1 MVRVTADNPLT
12 SAVCIDMMIESHL
25 QKNADFTFMESLPL
39 GVTAEVVNL
48 EILKKIAKKKDLSK
62 EDLEH
67 VTIYIY
73 NHPDEFSI
81 NVMSAPDEI
90 SNPEISLTV
99 DTEEDYQHMSYI
111 YEKLY
116 KDDYINI
123 QDVISLLKS
132 NKKEI

>member
-1 MVRVTADNPLT
+1 M
-12 SAVCIDMMIESHL
+12 
-25 QKNADFTFMESLPL
+25 
-39 GVTAEVVNL
+39 
-48 EILKKIAKKKDLSK
+48 
-62 EDLEH
+62 
-67 VTIYIY
+67 TIYIY